1 MATRTRS
8 RMIAAAGLAIT
19 GFLAVFAEPADAQ
32 QTSAESVRIDQ
43 HAIGGVVTGA
53 QGPEGAVWVIAET
66 NSLPTKFV
74 KIVVTDDRGRFVI
87 PDLPAATYDVWVRGY
102 GLVDSP
108 KVQGAPGKMVDLK
121 AISAPDQKAAAH
133 YYPALYWYAMLAVP
147 PASDFPGTGTKG
159 NGMPETLK
167 SQGQWLDIVKTD
179 GCFTCHALGDE
190 ATRTI
195 PRELGKFESSAEAW
209 EARIQSGQASSNMV
223 SNIGRLDTQRA
234 LKLFADWTDRIAAGA
249 VPRPAPQRP
258 QGVERNVVVTLW
270 DWADSKTYMHDS
282 ISTDKRDPTVNA
294 NGLIYGATEE
304 STQNLP
310 VLDPVKNIATTIHIP
325 VRDPDTPSA
334 ADLPVLHPSA
344 YWGEE
349 KIWNSQASVHNPMFD
364 REGRVW
370 FTARIRG
377 EDNPA
382 FCKKG
387 SDHPSAKA
395 FPVEKSTRQLAM
407 YDPKTQKF
415 TLIDTCFST
424 HHLQFAPDGDNTLWT
439 SAGGPQNPVVGWLN
453 TKKFLATGDA
463 ASSQGWTAL
472 VVDTNGNGKRDD
484 DVEPNQPIDPQK
496 DKRIVAGLYGISV
509 SPADGSIWG
518 TTLGFPGA
526 VVHLVAGANPPET
539 ALTEYFEVPWD
550 DPKASVHGYSPRGMD
565 IDKNGVVWMP
575 LASGHFASF
584 DRRKC
589 EGPLNGPQATGK
601 QCPEGWTLY
610 PFPGPKLQNDAG
622 TGSAEASYYAW
633 VDQFNILGL
642 GADVPIATGNG
653 AEGLLALVDGKFV
666 TLRVPYPLGFY
677 IKGMDGRIDDAN
689 AGWKGRGIWT
699 TDGTR
704 TPFHMEGGK
713 GTKPKVIRFQ
723 LRPDPLAL

>member
-1 MATRTRS
+1 MAGNIVAFALTLALFALPS
-8 RMIAAAGLAIT
+8 AAG
-19 GFLAVFAEPADAQ
+19 AQ
-32 QTSAESVRIDQ
+32 QTSDGVRINQ
-43 HAIGGVVTGA
+43 QAIGGVVTGA
-53 QGPEGAVWVIAET
+53 QGPEAGAWVIAET
-66 NSLPTKFV
+66 TGLPTKFA
-74 KIVVTDDRGRFVI
+74 KIVVTDERGRYVI
-87 PDLPAATYDVWVRGY
+87 PELPAATYDVWVRGY
-102 GLVDSP
+102 GLVDSA
-108 KVQGAPGKMVDLK
+108 KVKSAPGKIVDLK
-121 AISAPDQKAAAH
+121 AVPAPDAKAAAQ
-133 YYPALYWYAMLAVP
+133 YYPALHWYAMLAVP
-147 PASDFPGTGTKG
+147 PASDFPGTGANG

-179 GCFTCHALGDE
+179 GCFTCHQLGDA
-190 ATRTI
+190 ATRAI
-195 PRELGKFESSAEAW
+195 KPQLGEFASSVEAW
-209 EARIQSGQASSNMV
+209 EARIQSGQAATNMV
-223 SNIGRLDTQRA
+223 NNIGRLDTQRA

-249 VPRPAPQRP
+249 VPPAAPQRP
-258 QGVERNVVVTLW
+258 QGVERNLVVTLW
-270 DWADSKTYMHDS
+270 DWPDSKAYLHDS
-282 ISTDKRDPTVNA
+282 ISTDRRDPTVNA
-294 NGLIYGATEE
+294 NGPLYGATEE

-310 VLDPVKNIATTIHIP
+310 VLDPVKNTASTIHMP
-325 VRDPDTPSA
+325 VRDPNTPSA
-334 ADLPVLHPSA
+334 ADLPVLHASP

-387 SDHPSAKA
+387 SDHPSAKF

-407 YDPKTQKF
+407 YDPKSKKF
-415 TLIDTCFST
+415 TLIDTCFTT
-424 HHLQFAPDGDNTLWT
+424 HHLQFASDADDTLWT
-439 SAGGPQNPVVGWLN
+439 SAGGPQNAVVGWLN

-463 ASSQGWTAL
+463 AASQGWAAL
-472 VVDTNGNGKRDD
+472 VLDTNGNGKRDD
-484 DVEPNQPIDPQK
+484 YVEPNQPVDPAK
-496 DKRIVAGLYGISV
+496 DKRIVAGLYGVAV
-509 SPADGSIWG
+509 SPADGTIWG
-518 TTLGFPGA
+518 TTLGFPGG
-526 VVHLVAGANPPET
+526 VVHLIPGANPPET
-539 ALTEYFEVPWD
+539 ALAEYFQLPSD
-550 DPKASVHGYSPRGMD
+550 DPKAPVHGYSPRGMD
-565 IDKNGVVWMP
+565 IDKSGVVWMP

-584 DRRKC
+584 DRRRC

-622 TGSAEASYYAW
+622 SGSAEASYYAW
-633 VDQFNILGL
+633 VDQFNTLGL
-642 GADVPIATGNG
+642 GADVPLATGNG

-677 IKGMDGRIDDAN
+677 IKGMDGRIDDPA

-699 TDGTR
+699 TTGSR

-713 GTKPKVIRFQ
+713 GTRPKVYHFQ

>member
-1 MATRTRS
+1 MASGARRNLLGLVAVIAVAVMLTRS
-8 RMIAAAGLAIT
+8 GQIW
-19 GFLAVFAEPADAQ
+19 AQ
-32 QTSAESVRIDQ
+32 QPAGESVRLDQ
-43 HAIGGVVTGA
+43 NAIGGVVTGA
-53 QGPEGAVWVIAET
+53 QGPEAGVWVIAET

-74 KIVVTDDRGRFVI
+74 KIVVTDDRGRYAI
-87 PDLPAATYDVWVRGY
+87 PELPAGTYDVWVRGY

-108 KVQGAPGKMVDLK
+108 KVQSEPGKILDLK
-121 AISAPDQKAAAH
+121 AISAPDAKAAAQ
-133 YYPALYWYAMLAVP
+133 YYPALYWYSLLAVP
-147 PASDFPGTGTKG
+147 AAGEFPGTGGKG
-159 NGMPETLK
+159 NGMPESLK

-195 PRELGKFESSAEAW
+195 PKELGKFESSVEAW
-209 EARIQSGQASSNMV
+209 EARIQAGQAATNMIN
-223 SNIGRLDTQRA
+223 NIGRLDTQRA
-234 LKLFADWTDRIAAGA
+234 LKLFADWTDRIAAGTL
-249 VPRPAPQRP
+249 PETAPPRP

-270 DWADSKTYMHDS
+270 DWADAKTYLHDS
-282 ISTDKRDPTVNA
+282 ISTDKRDPTRNA

-310 VLDPVKNIATTIHIP
+310 VLDPVKNTATTIRIP
-325 VRDPDTPSA
+325 VRDPNTPSA
-334 ADLPVLHPSA
+334 ANLPMPRPSP

-349 KIWNSQASVHNPMFD
+349 KIWDSQASVHNPMLD
-364 REGRVW
+364 QEGRVW

-395 FPVEKSTRQLAM
+395 FPVDKSTRQLAM

-415 TLIDTCFST
+415 TLIDTCFTT
-424 HHLQFAPDGDNTLWT
+424 HHLQFAFDDDNTLWT
-439 SAGGPQNPVVGWLN
+439 SAGGPQNPVAGWLN

-463 ASSQGWTAL
+463 AASQGWTAL
-472 VVDTNGNGKRDD
+472 VLDTNGNGKRDD
-484 DVEPNQPIDPQK
+484 YVEPNQPVDPQK

-509 SPADGSIWG
+509 SPTDGSIWG
-518 TTLGFPGA
+518 STLGFPGA
-526 VVHLVAGANPPET
+526 VVHLIPGANPPET
-539 ALTEYFEVPWD
+539 AVTEYYEAPSD
-550 DPKASVHGYSPRGMD
+550 DPKAPVHGYSPRGMD
-565 IDKNGVVWMP
+565 IDKQGVVWMP

-589 EGPLNGPQATGK
+589 EGPLSGPQATGK

-622 TGSAEASYYAW
+622 SGSAEASYYAW
-633 VDQFNILGL
+633 VDQFNTLGL

-677 IKGMDGRIDDAN
+677 IKGMDGRIDDPN
-689 AGWKGRGIWT
+689 AGWKGRGVWT

-704 TPFHMEGGK
+704 TPFHREGGK